1 MKPLPLLLT
10 NTLTFIFTLF
20 INYLGGSGNY
30 FGNSVGDI
38 SDDFTTLITPAGYA
52 FSIWGLIYLA
62 LIAYLIYQW
71 IGYFKNQNDLSLIPS
86 GIWFIVAN
94 LSNALWIYV
103 WVNEQILLSVL
114 VILVLLFSLIQ
125 LVIRLRLETYDAPL
139 KTIFFVWWP
148 ICLYIGWVI
157 LATVLTLSVGIKNTG
172 ILDGIWTETGWA
184 ALVLIVATSIYALLT
199 FYRNMRE
206 AALVGA
212 WGITAIAA
220 KQWELNDTLSIVAVV
235 MVGVLVVIVA
245 IHGFINRKTSIP
257 AKMAD

>member
-1 MKPLPLLLT
+1 M
-10 NTLTFIFTLF
+10 
-20 INYLGGSGNY
+20 
-30 FGNSVGDI
+30 
-38 SDDFTTLITPAGYA
+38 
-52 FSIWGLIYLA
+52 
-62 LIAYLIYQW
+62 
-71 IGYFKNQNDLSLIPS
+71 PS

-157 LATVLTLSVGIKNTG
+157 LATVLTLSVGVKNTG
-172 ILDGIWTETGWA
+172 ILEGIWTETGWA
-184 ALVLIVATSIYALLT
+184 ALVLIVATSIYGLLT
-199 FYRNMRE
+199 YYRNMRE

-212 WGITAIAA
+212 WGISAIAV
-220 KQWELNDTLSIVAVV
+220 KQWELNDTLRIIALALVAVL
-235 MVGVLVVIVA
+235 VLIVA

-257 AKMAD
+257 AKMKS

>member
-172 ILDGIWTETGWA
+172 ILDDIWTETGWA
-184 ALVLIVATSIYALLT
+184 ALVIIVATSIYALLT
-199 FYRNMRE
+199 YYRNMRE